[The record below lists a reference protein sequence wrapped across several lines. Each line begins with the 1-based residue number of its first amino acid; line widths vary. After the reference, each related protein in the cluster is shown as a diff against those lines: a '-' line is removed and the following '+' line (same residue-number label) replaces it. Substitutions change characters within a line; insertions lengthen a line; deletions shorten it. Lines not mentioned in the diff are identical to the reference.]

1 MKQLLLLTLSLSLLA
16 AQLRAQGLYDL
27 NTIQT
32 IEITFAESNWDE
44 LLDAAYATTSDYI
57 LAESVTVNGTTLDS
71 VGVKYKGNSSYR
83 ADQTKNPFHIEL
95 DTYKDHEYEGYTDI
109 KLSNGT
115 NDPSF
120 LREVLSY
127 QILRQYMDAP
137 LSNYANVYVN
147 GTLLGLYSNVE
158 SISRKFVDSRFGSK
172 ENAFFECSPPDGA
185 GQQSTDLPNL
195 VYLGEDSTDYYDA
208 YELKSDAGWAELIDL
223 CDTLANA
230 TDAIEEIL
238 DVDRALWMLAF
249 NNVLVN
255 LDSYTGGFSQNYYLY
270 RSDNGRFLPV
280 VWDLNESFGQFSM
293 TGLGNLNSTAAKQQL
308 DHLLHEDDPTR
319 PLIQELLDVPTYRKR
334 YLAHMKTIVEENFAD
349 GDYEETGLELQ
360 ALIDASV
367 QADDNKFYTYEDFL
381 NNLTEDVGGR
391 TGPGGPGGG
400 GGGGSTS
407 PGITN
412 LMNARATY
420 LLALSDLSATE
431 PAISDVTVSETSPE
445 IGQTVTL
452 TAAVTTANAVYLNYR
467 TGEYDV
473 FTTVEL
479 LDDGTQ
485 GDGAA
490 GDGVYGTTL
499 EVTGEETQYYVYA
512 ENADIGKF
520 SPARAAHEY
529 YTLTTQTLTTAA
541 GDLVINEFLA
551 GNDSTQTDQDGE
563 YDDWIELY
571 NNSDE
576 AIDLTGYFLTDDTD
590 EPMQWTFP
598 DTIIGAGGYLIVWA
612 DEDEDQEGLH
622 ANFRLSG
629 DGETIV
635 LSNAD
640 GTVLDQITYGEQTDD
655 ISYGRFPNGT
665 GDFQTMTPTFSAENT
680 EGTTATSSPAWME
693 LGLTVSPN
701 PAAESLLIRFPDG
714 AVVRDRDYQLRLVS
728 ADGREVL
735 RSTLPRMDQ
744 VASLDVSAV
753 PSALYFLV
761 VTDGQGVYGTKVVIR
776 H

>member
-1 MKQLLLLTLSLSLLA
+1 MKQLILLTLFLLVT
-16 AQLRAQGLYDL
+16 QLRGQGLYDL
-27 NTIQT
+27 TTIQT

-44 LLDAAYATTSDYI
+44 LLDAAYASTSDYI
-57 LAESVTVNGTTLDS
+57 LAQSVAVNGITFDS

-147 GTLLGLYSNVE
+147 GNLLGLYSNVE
-158 SISRKFVDSRFGSK
+158 SISRKFIGSRFGSK
-172 ENAFFECSPPDGA
+172 ENAFFECSPPAGA
-185 GQQSTDLPNL
+185 GPQSTDLPNL
-195 VYLGEDSTDYYDA
+195 VYLGEDSTAYYEA
-208 YELKSDAGWAELIDL
+208 YELKSDAGWGELIDL
-223 CDTLANA
+223 CDTLANYTA
-230 TDAIEEIL
+230 AIEEIL

-293 TGLGNLNSTAAKQQL
+293 TGLGNLNSTTAKQQL
-308 DHLLHEDDPTR
+308 DHLLHENDATR
-319 PLIQELLDVPTYRKR
+319 PLIRELLAVPTYKKR

-367 QADDNKFYTYEDFL
+367 QADGNKFYTYAEFL
-381 NNLTEDVGGR
+381 ANLTEDVGGR
-391 TGPGGPGGG
+391 PGPGGG
-400 GGGGSTS
+400 GSRN

-412 LMNARATY
+412 LMDARATY

-431 PAISDVTVSETSPE
+431 PAISEVTVSETSPE
-445 IGQTVTL
+445 IGETVTL
-452 TAAVTTANAVYLNYR
+452 TTTVTSADAVYLNYR

-479 LDDGTQ
+479 LDDGTA
-485 GDGAA
+485 GDDTA
-490 GDGVYGTTL
+490 GDGTYTFTL
-499 EVTGEETQYYVYA
+499 EVTDAEIQYYVYA

-520 SPARAAHEY
+520 SPVRAAHEY
-529 YTLTTQTLTTAA
+529 YTLTAQTVTTEA
-541 GDLVINEFLA
+541 GDLVINELLA
-551 GNDSTQTDQDGE
+551 GNDSIQADQDGE
-563 YDDWIELY
+563 FDDWLELY
-571 NNSDE
+571 NNSGA
-576 AIDLTGYFLTDDTD
+576 AIDLSGYFLTDDED

-598 DTIIGAGGYLIVWA
+598 NGTTITAGGYLIVWA
-612 DEDEDQEGLH
+612 DEDEDQAGLH
-622 ANFRLSG
+622 ANFKLSG
-629 DGETIV
+629 GGETIV
-635 LSNAD
+635 LSDAS
-640 GTVLDQITYGEQTDD
+640 GTVLDRVTYGEQTDD

-665 GDFQTMTPTFSAENT
+665 GDFQTMTPTYSAENT
-680 EGTTATSSPAWME
+680 DGTTATANPAWAD
-693 LGLTVSPN
+693 LGLTVTPN
-701 PAAESLLIRFPDG
+701 PAVECVSIRFSG
-714 AVVRDRDYQLRLVS
+714 GTINERDYQIRLVS
-728 ADGREVL
+728 TDGREVL
-735 RSTLPRMDQ
+735 RSTLPRGDQ
-744 VASLDVSAV
+744 ATILDVRNL
-753 PSALYFLV
+753 PSMLYFLV
-761 VTDGQGVYGTKVVIR
+761 VTDGQGVSSTKVLVR